1 MKYSSKTRSECYY
14 PPILSNGD
22 IVIAP
27 SADGTVGYTKNQD
40 FPDFKRAY
48 DGCIYRAGRR
58 AIGGPPNFDAALI
71 SFGSFHFSRG
81 AELVDFEQELCIDE
95 GCIRSTCLYSDGAK
109 VYSDCVICQDKN
121 MYILRKKFEAGAHKA
136 ELRYRFFEQESDAKR
151 YVNCVV
157 AQKMEN
163 GAVIDFIISGYERYT
178 GRIAVFCDIPSDVTA
193 NGGEVTLKCSVPE
206 NGEACFFICLEDDFG
221 DSEYKARVNEW
232 IAEALSSGGVEKQ
245 FRRTADTFKEFYSEG
260 YVTTPDKRLNSIYKT
275 ALYNLR
281 CYTTKWSMAVGIY
294 DDSWQ
299 GKFFTYD
306 EYHNFIAM
314 LESGRHVLSKKVP
327 EFRIR
332 TTLDKAIKRATHLT
346 DDQAHFPF
354 ITDEYGNNV
363 ETNGFWRDHVL
374 QNATVALGA
383 YEYYEYSKDMEFL
396 STSYRMI
403 RACAKFYTLHMI
415 YQKQD
420 GSYFLGKCTDL
431 ERLGSSVENPFL
443 TVCGVI
449 KTLEICAAASE
460 ILQTD
465 EEYRAEC
472 KQIVDGLRKNLPCE
486 EGRFVPYLNCKQ
498 KSIAVFGG
506 KFPFDVIASNDER
519 MLKAWKDFE
528 STGEK
533 YGNMYAVGK
542 KLSPWYALW
551 KAIGYT
557 RIGDAEH
564 AYDSLKQS
572 YESVGCFDEM
582 FEINER
588 DHRYRPYFSTAAAM
602 FITVTNEMLLQS
614 DGENIYILPAFEDA
628 GETVDFRLAA
638 KGGAM
643 VEARIENG
651 RIAHLKVSTA
661 CGASCR
667 EFKVYFKGEYYSTV
681 MSE

>member
-1 MKYSSKTRSECYY
+1 MKYNSRTRSECYY

-27 SADGTVGYTKNQD
+27 SADGTVGYTKDKD

-48 DGCIYRAGRR
+48 DGRIYRAGRR
-58 AIGGPPNFDAALI
+58 VIGWLPNFDTALV
-71 SFGSFHFSRG
+71 SFGSFSFSRG
-81 AELVDFEQELCIDE
+81 AELVDFEQELCVDE
-95 GCIRSTCLYSDGAK
+95 GCIRSDCLYSDGAR
-109 VYSDCVICQDKN
+109 VYSDCIICQDKN
-121 MYILRKKFEAGAHKA
+121 MYVLRKRFEAAAHKA
-136 ELRYRFFEQESDAKR
+136 ELRYSLFGQESDAER
-151 YVNCVV
+151 YVNSAV
-157 AQKMEN
+157 AQKTEN
-163 GAVIDFIISGYERYT
+163 GAVIDFVISGYERYT
-178 GRIAVFCDIPSDVTA
+178 GRVAVFCDIPAEVTVSGGDVT
-193 NGGEVTLKCSVPE
+193 LSCSVPE
-206 NGEACFFICLEDDFG
+206 NGEVCFFICLEDDLG
-221 DSEYKARVNEW
+221 DSDYKAKIEKW
-232 IAEALSSGGVEKQ
+232 IAEALSVGGVERQFKQ
-245 FRRTADTFKEFYSEG
+245 TAEAFRNFYSEG
-260 YVTTPDKRLNSIYKT
+260 YVNTADERLNSIYRT
-275 ALYNLR
+275 AIYNIK

-294 DDSWQ
+294 DDSWH

-314 LESGRHVLSKKVP
+314 LESGRYALAKKVP
-327 EFRIR
+327 EFRMR

-346 DDQAHFPF
+346 DNQAHFPF

-383 YEYYEYSKDMEFL
+383 YEYYEYTGDMEFL
-396 STSYRMI
+396 RRSYRMI

-449 KTLEICAAASE
+449 KTLEICAAASQ
-460 ILQTD
+460 ILDTD
-465 EEYRAEC
+465 AEYREEC
-472 KQIVDGLRKNLPCE
+472 RRVVEGLRKNLPCE

-506 KFPFDVIASNDER
+506 KFPFDVIDADDER
-519 MLKAWKDFE
+519 MTKAWEDFE
-528 STGEK
+528 SNGGK

-557 RIGDAEH
+557 RIGDAEK
-564 AYDSLKQS
+564 AYDRLKQS

-582 FEINER
+582 FEINEQG
-588 DHRYRPYFSTAAAM
+588 HRYRPYFSTAAAV
-602 FITVTNEMLLQS
+602 FVTVANEMLLQS

-628 GETVDFRLAA
+628 GEAISFKLAA
-638 KGGAM
+638 KGGAI
-643 VEARIENG
+643 VEARIKGG
-651 RIAHLKVSTA
+651 RITHLSVNA
-661 CGASCR
+661 VCGAPR
-667 EFKVYFKGEYYSTV
+667 KEFKVYFKGEYYTTV